1 MHNPPLLT
9 EQDLADLGTL
19 SADAI
24 AALADELV
32 DGLKSLVGD
41 IDAPVCETLMSLDG
55 TLCGKPA
62 AWLAVASCG
71 CDVYVCQRHHEK
83 GLASMRRTRG
93 RTQCGVCR
101 TDGIAIDWRAL

>member
-9 EQDLADLGTL
+9 EQDLTDLGTI

-32 DGLKSLVGD
+32 DGLVARD

-55 TLCGKPA
+55 TRCGKPA

-83 GLASMRRTRG
+83 GLASMRRPP
-93 RTQCGVCR
+93 
-101 TDGIAIDWRAL
+101 AALAALSLRRVP